1 MRVIISKILNKTD
14 LAESESHGGLVVTKN
29 MMNPLMD
36 FFEAIGKEQ
45 EFTDKKDNEKFQIHY
60 ADYTSNGTT
69 PNDRVTSIGKF
80 ASKHGLMP
88 GDNLILEKIEDA
100 DERKYYIEYVRKMY
114 SIYFV
119 GKSRKIL
126 EVLNY
131 NQFTDIVVNNIS
143 NGKVKRTSP
152 TACKMNV
159 KYQGI
164 IRELVISQNGDSFE
178 MYFNGEQIGQNNK
191 YFELNTLSEPFELKK
206 TDTWK
211 FEIDAGD
218 EEEKINN
225 EADEELLLELSN
237 QNFDTKKENYAPHPE
252 DKKPE
257 KKIKGKSVPNRDTD
271 TAKKALSRANY
282 LCEYDSSHKLFIRKK
297 QNINYTEPHHLIPLK
312 YDELFEKSLDVQA
325 NIVSLCSHCH
335 NLIHYGADAEV
346 LIRKLWSERYQ
357 EIQDAGIGVM
367 ENGTELTLEILL
379 GFYGMK

>member
-1 MRVIISKILNKTD
+1 MRVVISKILNKTD
-14 LAESESHGGLVVTKN
+14 LAESKSHGGLVVTKN
-29 MMNPLMD
+29 MINPLMD
-36 FFEAIGKEQ
+36 FFEAAGKEQ

-60 ADYTSNGTT
+60 VDYTSNGTT
-69 PNDRVTSIGKF
+69 PNDRVTPIGKF

-131 NQFTDIVVNNIS
+131 NQFTDIVVDNIS

-164 IRELVISQNGDSFE
+164 IGELVISQNGDSFE

-191 YFELNTLSEPFELKK
+191 YFELNTLSKPFELKK

-211 FEIDAGD
+211 LEIDADD

-312 YDELFEKSLDVQA
+312 YDDLFEKSLDVQA

-335 NLIHYGADAEV
+335 NLIHYGTDAEV

-367 ENGTELTLEILL
+367 ENGTELTLDILL
-379 GFYGMK
+379 GFYGIK